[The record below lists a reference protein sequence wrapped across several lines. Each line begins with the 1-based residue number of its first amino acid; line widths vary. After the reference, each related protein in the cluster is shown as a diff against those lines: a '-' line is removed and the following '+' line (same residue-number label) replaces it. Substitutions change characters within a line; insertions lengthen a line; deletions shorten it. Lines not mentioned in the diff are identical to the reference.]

1 MKNYEIRRLIESEV
15 QSRGR
20 VDTRLLIARL
30 ANRLKIPKQK
40 ICGNLRCMIY
50 DERSVSYI
58 IHKPHTHSSIIIY

>member
-20 VDTRLLIARL
+20 VDTRLLIAQL

-40 ICGNLRCMIY
+40 KNMR
-50 DERSVSYI
+50 
-58 IHKPHTHSSIIIY
+58 KPQMHDIR